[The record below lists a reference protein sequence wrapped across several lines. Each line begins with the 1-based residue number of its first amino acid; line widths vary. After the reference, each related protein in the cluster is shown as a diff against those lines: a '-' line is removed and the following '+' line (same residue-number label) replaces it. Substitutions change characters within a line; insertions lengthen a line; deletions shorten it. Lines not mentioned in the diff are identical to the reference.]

1 LPAGQWALSLALP
14 ASVSADNDGLL
25 MKKNENSMTGKPPAP
40 TMDGRHARSQLTRE
54 SIVLTA
60 ERLFAENG
68 IGNVSLRDISL
79 AAGQKN
85 NGAVQYH
92 FRDRENLVVE
102 VTKYRAQLIE
112 KVRGERLEEIA
123 SQKGEP
129 QVRDYVSA
137 FVDGLASSLDEDNY
151 FLRFH
156 SRLATETGGTT
167 GQVGSEED
175 RNFMQAKMLEL
186 MPHLNVE
193 VLNHRWQILV
203 ITTVHILAGY
213 QSAIKSDTLG
223 KPLNWLLAD
232 LTNFLTAGLQAPVS
246 E

>member
-1 LPAGQWALSLALP
+1 
-14 ASVSADNDGLL
+14 
-25 MKKNENSMTGKPPAP
+25 M
-40 TMDGRHARSQLTRE
+40 
-54 SIVLTA
+54 LTA

-92 FRDRENLVVE
+92 FRDRQNLVVE
-102 VTKYRAQLIE
+102 VTKYRAELIE
-112 KVRGERLEEIA
+112 KVRRARLEEIA

-137 FVDGLASSLDEDNY
+137 FVDALASILDDDNY
-151 FLRFH
+151 YLRFL
-156 SRLATETGGTT
+156 SRLAIETGGTPRHY
-167 GQVGSEED
+167 GSRED
-175 RNFMQAKMLEL
+175 LANLRATMLRL

-193 VLNHRWQILV
+193 VLNHRWQIMT

-213 QSAIKSDTLG
+213 QAAIKAKTLG
-223 KPLNWLLAD
+223 APLNWLLND